1 MKKLDFYDQLATRT
15 KLTHLIQTTIWAI
28 NDMSYE
34 SEVLE
39 PYAFKK
45 MDQLLEEIEE
55 VKQFWLAKKREHAV
69 KDMVTA
75 MDEVGV

>member
-1 MKKLDFYDQLATRT
+1 
-15 KLTHLIQTTIWAI
+15 
-28 NDMSYE
+28 
-34 SEVLE
+34 
-39 PYAFKK
+39 
-45 MDQLLEEIEE
+45 MDQLLEEMEE